1 MDAPAVAASG
11 LTKTFAPGGGLRR
24 LAVRSARRTPVA
36 ALDRVTF
43 ALTPGDVAAVVGRNG
58 SGKSTLLRVL
68 ATLLLPDE
76 GTATVAG
83 CDVHDDPV
91 GVRRHATLVTA
102 DDRSLSLRLSGRE
115 NLEFFTALHGRRGRA
130 ARGAVDAA
138 LEQADLVPA
147 GDDAVATYS
156 SGMRQR
162 LALARGLAVG
172 ASVLFLDEP
181 FRALDDESSESLRR
195 VLGWAAAGGMT
206 LVVAT
211 HDLDELVGSWT
222 RVLRLDGGRLV
233 ADDIVGRRLRDAS
246 A

>member
-11 LTKTFAPGGGLRR
+11 LTKTFAPGRGLRR

-68 ATLLLPDE
+68 ATLLLPDA

-83 CDVHDDPV
+83 CDVVRDPV
-91 GVRRHATLVTA
+91 GVRRSATLVTA
-102 DDRSLSLRLSGRE
+102 DDRSFSLRLSGRE
-115 NLEFFTALHGRRGRA
+115 NLEFFAALYGRRGRA

-172 ASVLFLDEP
+172 ASVLLLDEP
-181 FRALDDESSESLRR
+181 FRALDDESSASLRN
-195 VLGWAAAGGMT
+195 VLGWAAAEGMT
-206 LVVAT
+206 LIVAT
-211 HDLDELVGSWT
+211 HDLDDLSGLWT
-222 RVLRLDGGRLV
+222 RVLRLDAGRL
-233 ADDIVGRRLRDAS
+233 ATDDVVRGALREVTA
-246 A
+246 